1 MLQYLIIARDGNDA
15 EALDRRMRVR
25 PDHFKG
31 AKVLKEKNNFILGGA
46 ILDHAGKMTGSVMIL
61 QFENEEEM
69 KEWFENEPYVT
80 SNVWQSIELKPF
92 KVAEV

>member
-1 MLQYLIIARDGNDA
+1 MLQYVVIARDGNDD
-15 EALDRRMRVR
+15 ESLDRRMRVR

-31 AKVLKEKNNFILGGA
+31 ARVLKEKNNLILGGA

-61 QFENEEEM
+61 QFENEDEM

-80 SNVWQSIELKPF
+80 GNVWQSIELKPF

>member
-15 EALDRRMRVR
+15 EALDRRMRIR

-46 ILDHAGKMTGSVMIL
+46 ILDHTGKMNGSVMIL
-61 QFENEEEM
+61 QFETEVQM

-80 SNVWQSIELKPF
+80 GNVWQSIELKPF
-92 KVAEV
+92 RVADV

>member
-31 AKVLKEKNNFILGGA
+31 AKVLKEKNNFVLGGA
-46 ILDHAGKMTGSVMIL
+46 ILDHAGKMTGSVMIV
-61 QFENEEEM
+61 QFENGEEM

-80 SNVWQSIELKPF
+80 GNVWQSIELKPF